1 MAIPLHPFKPYLLK
15 SLGTYDGPQFTCDLI
30 AGITMVSTFLLTVV
44 LDLTVA
50 VQVGMVLACFFFIYR
65 VSSLTRIEAIVGE
78 NLPPG
83 ATLPA
88 GVAAY
93 RLSGSLFFG
102 SVGKL
107 EALLETDGDTRSS
120 QVMIL
125 DMHHVINVDTTG
137 LDTLDVLRKSLA
149 RRDCTLLLCD
159 LGEQPCSLMKR
170 AGFAATIGAANL
182 LPDLATALLRAHAIV
197 ATPTARLEA

>member
-15 SLGTYDGPQFTCDLI
+15 SLRTYDGPQFTCDLI

-93 RLSGSLFFG
+93 RLSGSLF
-102 SVGKL
+102 SV
-107 EALLETDGDTRSS
+107 R
-120 QVMIL
+120 
-125 DMHHVINVDTTG
+125 
-137 LDTLDVLRKSLA
+137 
-149 RRDCTLLLCD
+149 
-159 LGEQPCSLMKR
+159 
-170 AGFAATIGAANL
+170 
-182 LPDLATALLRAHAIV
+182 
-197 ATPTARLEA
+197 